1 MASPSA
7 SAPSDL
13 VDVVYVVLDADD
25 DDAVLECGE
34 IEVPRSAIRPQASG
48 LGVLEWEGHEYSVIH
63 YADPEVSG
71 GEEWYEVERVGRAAA
86 SAMAGVP
93 WAGSDPA
100 PIQVCLQSR
109 HYDPLS
115 PGGERWHEQ
124 SAEVLESA
132 IFYKDNHLRLIHD
145 GHEYRSFEPSFNIW
159 RRQAGEDEIHPDDL
173 AALGLPEA
181 AAGAAA
187 E

>member
-7 SAPSDL
+7 SIPSDL
-13 VDVVYVVLDADD
+13 VDVVYVVLDADN
-25 DDAVLECGE
+25 DDAVLARGE
-34 IEVPRSAIRPQASG
+34 FVVPRSAIRPQASG

-63 YADPEVSG
+63 YADPEASG
-71 GEEWYEVERVGRAAA
+71 GEERYEVERIVGGAA
-86 SAMAGVP
+86 SAPVLVP

-100 PIQVCLQSR
+100 PIQVRLQSR
-109 HYDPLS
+109 HVDPLS
-115 PGGERWHEQ
+115 PGSERWHEQ

-145 GHEYRSFEPSFNIW
+145 GHEYRSFGSSFNIW
-159 RRQAGEDEIHPDDL
+159 RRLAEEDEIHPDDL

-181 AAGAAA
+181 AAGA